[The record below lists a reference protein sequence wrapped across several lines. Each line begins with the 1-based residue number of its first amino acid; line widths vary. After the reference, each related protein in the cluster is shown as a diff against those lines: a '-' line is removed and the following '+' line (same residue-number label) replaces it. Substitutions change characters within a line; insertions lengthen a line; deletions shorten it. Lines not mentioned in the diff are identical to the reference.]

1 MDLSSTHNLIFD
13 LIDFRS
19 SVAESQQLLDCY
31 CWSINLKI

>member
-1 MDLSSTHNLIFD
+1 MDLSSIHILIFD

-19 SVAESQQLLDCY
+19 SVAESQQLFNCY